1 MPKTDRY
8 NDLTLSST
16 YDAQPGDPEQIALS
30 NPYKYVYPNKLD
42 LRPSSELHKRLA
54 RIVLTKAA
62 AGHRAIRTRFAGWRE
77 IDRVLTAY
85 IPKSDAEKA
94 IKGENSTKPVSVVV
108 PVTYATLETLLT
120 YWVSA
125 FLEDP
130 YFKYGPA
137 GPEDALG
144 AALLE
149 LSVASQ
155 CRRSKV
161 ALGLH
166 TMWRDSFAYG
176 VGGGSIGWTSTFG
189 YREVSK
195 MKRVWSSLK
204 GVFVDVGEEAS
215 EERVETFSGSTFT
228 PFDPYMC
235 LPDPDTPMYNVQ
247 DSEFFGYVDRK
258 NLMSWLDKERN
269 SNNEYFN
276 LNYCKHFRAMSK
288 YNGRE
293 YTGREDL
300 FGGPKK
306 PSSATSPV
314 DVIHMFVRLIPFDLG
329 LGDSKYPE
337 LWMLSLAGDRVIVRA
352 KPLGLRHNQIPVA
365 VCAPD
370 YDGHSVVPIS
380 RLETV
385 YGLQEYINW
394 QFNSRMANVRK
405 AINDMFVVDPQMINI
420 GDITNPKPGK
430 LIRLRRLAFGR
441 GVKDSI
447 MQLQVNDITANNIAD
462 IASVTNMMRETT
474 GCTDVVSGIRRHT
487 SERVSATEAAG
498 TARGALSRL
507 EKAAR
512 ITALQAHQDIGYQMG
527 WNTIQ
532 LMKEEKFARLVGDW
546 AVTLAKDFNIEPER
560 GLVKIKPSDLNIDF
574 DVILGD
580 GTIPTSG
587 DPDLWLRL
595 FQVVS
600 SNNYLMQ
607 ELDAVRMFKFGARM
621 AGAKNLNDFVR
632 AGGNVNAQVKPNEE
646 VLDEVEKGNL
656 VSLQQ

>member
-370 YDGHSVVPIS
+370 
-380 RLETV
+380 
-385 YGLQEYINW
+385 
-394 QFNSRMANVRK
+394 
-405 AINDMFVVDPQMINI
+405 
-420 GDITNPKPGK
+420 
-430 LIRLRRLAFGR
+430 
-441 GVKDSI
+441 
-447 MQLQVNDITANNIAD
+447 
-462 IASVTNMMRETT
+462 
-474 GCTDVVSGIRRHT
+474 
-487 SERVSATEAAG
+487 ATEAAG